1 LHFLFVVVV
10 VGLFD
15 AAAQV
20 VQHVLVLEGIV
31 VGEVVVAEA
40 VATLAVG
47 GAFMLVALVLELL
60 AVVSILLGI
69 VVAAAVHAASIL
81 NNLVLAS
88 LDLLRK
94 GGALALAPQVLRL
107 HGAAAELP
115 ELLMRA
121 LDIRRVTIRVGLP
134 VLKGRLVVAAPQLFL
149 LSLTSASSSSFLLL
163 AELLLGF
170 VLAVVCQLGELEN
183 RLALLRGVVLLA
195 RRDHGLRLDALGLR
209 GIIS

>member
-1 LHFLFVVVV
+1 MV

-15 AAAQV
+15 AATQV

-107 HGAAAELP
+107 HGAAAELA

-163 AELLLGF
+163 AELLLGS

-183 RLALLRGVVLLA
+183 RLALLREVVLLA

>member
-1 LHFLFVVVV
+1 
-10 VGLFD
+10 
-15 AAAQV
+15 
-20 VQHVLVLEGIV
+20 LVLEGIV

-107 HGAAAELP
+107 HGAAAELA

-163 AELLLGF
+163 AELLLGS

-183 RLALLRGVVLLA
+183 RLALLREVVLLA

>member
-1 LHFLFVVVV
+1 
-10 VGLFD
+10 
-15 AAAQV
+15 V

-107 HGAAAELP
+107 HGAAAELA

-163 AELLLGF
+163 AELLLGS

-183 RLALLRGVVLLA
+183 RLALLREVVLLA

-209 GIIS
+209 GITS

>member
-1 LHFLFVVVV
+1 VV

-15 AAAQV
+15 AATQV

-107 HGAAAELP
+107 HGAAAELA

-163 AELLLGF
+163 AELLLGS

-183 RLALLRGVVLLA
+183 RLALLREVVLLA

>member
-1 LHFLFVVVV
+1 MV
-10 VGLFD
+10 VGLFY
-15 AAAQV
+15 AATQV

-69 VVAAAVHAASIL
+69 VVAAAVHAAPIL

-107 HGAAAELP
+107 HVAAAELAK
-115 ELLMRA
+115 LLMRA

-134 VLKGRLVVAAPQLFL
+134 VLKGRLMVAAPQLFL

-163 AELLLGF
+163 AELLLGS

-183 RLALLRGVVLLA
+183 RLALLREVVLLA

-209 GIIS
+209 GITS

>member
-1 LHFLFVVVV
+1 VV

-15 AAAQV
+15 AATQV

-88 LDLLRK
+88 LDLLGK

-107 HGAAAELP
+107 HGAAAELA

-163 AELLLGF
+163 AELLLGS

-183 RLALLRGVVLLA
+183 RLALLREVVLLA